1 MTTFAD
7 LGVRPDL
14 ADRLRELNIEIPT
27 PVQAQAIPPLREGR
41 DIVVQAPTGSG
52 KTHAFLLPAIERL
65 RAGRGLGTRVLVLTP
80 TRELA
85 LQVESVFAE
94 LESGIPCAV
103 LYGGV
108 GYHTQDRKLAEGAEV
123 VVGTPGRILDMVERR
138 KVSLARVEYLVL
150 DEADEM
156 LDIGFAPQVEKILG
170 FTWHPQTVLASAT
183 MPDWVRRMVHDHLH
197 DPVQVQ
203 VTADPDEATLEH
215 ARVIVDERQ
224 RLEVL
229 IAALRATNGSTL
241 VFGRTKSGVN
251 QLTRDLNRRRI
262 RASQLQ
268 GDMRQIERDRVMAS
282 FRDGTVRILVA
293 TNVAARGLD
302 VSQVDLVVNY
312 ELPDSREALT
322 HRIGRTARAGR
333 AGRALTITSHADA
346 ERWRRLQAPQL
357 PLLNVDDLLRG
368 EWSYAGAAADSTQR
382 DSSPLGGELARRA
395 GGAVA
400 STDGG
405 STNAARRP
413 GGDQRRRRRRR
424 RPQAAA

>member
-1 MTTFAD
+1 LSTFAD

-14 ADRLRELNIEIPT
+14 VGRLRELAIEDPT
-27 PVQAQAIPPLREGR
+27 PVQAQAIPPLCEGR
-41 DIVVQAPTGSG
+41 DLVVQAPTGSG

-65 RAGRGLGTRVLVLTP
+65 RAGRGLGTRVLVVTP

-156 LDIGFAPQVEKILG
+156 LDIGFAPQVEKILDL
-170 FTWHPQTVLASAT
+170 TWHPQTVLASAT
-183 MPDWVRRMVHDHLH
+183 MPDWVRRVVQNNLH
-197 DPVQVQ
+197 DPVQIHV
-203 VTADPDEATLEH
+203 AALPEDATLEH

-224 RLEVL
+224 RLDVL
-229 IAALRATNGSTL
+229 IAALRATNGSTI

-251 QLTRDLNRRRI
+251 QLARELNRRRV

-268 GDMRQIERDRVMAS
+268 GDMRQVERDRVMAS
-282 FRDGTVRILVA
+282 FREGAARILVA

-312 ELPDSREALT
+312 ELPDSRDALT
-322 HRIGRTARAGR
+322 HRVGRTARAGR
-333 AGRALTITSHADA
+333 AGRALTITSHADG
-346 ERWRRLQAPQL
+346 ERWRRLRAPEL
-357 PLLNVDDLLRG
+357 PLLDVGALLRG
-368 EWSYAGAAADSTQR
+368 EWEYVQQS
-382 DSSPLGGELARRA
+382 SSPTVVE
-395 GGAVA
+395 V
-400 STDGG
+400 
-405 STNAARRP
+405 
-413 GGDQRRRRRRR
+413 RRRRRGGGRR
-424 RPQAAA
+424 RSARPAEPAA